1 MQPITIEWVYKA
13 EGDFATAERE
23 IQVKDNPNY
32 DGICFHCQQCAEKY
46 LKARWQE
53 ANIPFSKIHDLSALL
68 DLTLAVEPNW
78 NILRGDLQLLSAFAV
93 TYRYPGDTAD
103 KDDAQECVMR
113 CRHFRQL
120 ARQSLGL

>member
-23 IQVKDNPNY
+23 FQVKDTPNY

-46 LKARWQE
+46 LKARLQE

-68 DLTLAVEPNW
+68 DLTLAVEPN
-78 NILRGDLQLLSAFAV
+78 
-93 TYRYPGDTAD
+93 
-103 KDDAQECVMR
+103 
-113 CRHFRQL
+113 
-120 ARQSLGL
+120 